1 MRVVRFQI
9 SDLRRPPKKRRRAGF
24 NPEAVSLLHQVME
37 EAWAELSSNRV
48 AGKEAE
54 RLRSQLAKPIIEAAA
69 IGEVDPADI
78 KAVGLKALITQVI
91 NEKLQHK
98 V

>member
-1 MRVVRFQI
+1 MRT
-9 SDLRRPPKKRRRAGF
+9 PPKKRRRTGF
-24 NPEAVSLLHQVME
+24 NPESVSLLHQVLE
-37 EAWAELSSNRV
+37 EAWAELSTNRV

-54 RLRSQLAKPIIEAAA
+54 RLRSQLAKQIIEAAA
-69 IGEVDPADI
+69 IGEVDPANI

-91 NEKLQHK
+91 NEKLQNK